1 MYTEDQRTSYE
12 DFLTLAVSSLGKN
25 YQTELI
31 PAKTFH
37 NIIQKSLVCY
47 GARASYIFML
57 RYVHFALFTMKVN
70 SGMICLVLNKLF
82 LYCCVGDGAV
92 DGVHEQLRIE
102 NMLCIKITI
111 SN

>member
-1 MYTEDQRTSYE
+1 M
-12 DFLTLAVSSLGKN
+12 
-25 YQTELI
+25 
-31 PAKTFH
+31 
-37 NIIQKSLVCY
+37 CY
-47 GARASYIFML
+47 GARASYICML

-111 SN
+111 SNLSLESNHILKCTSPLVIMLFNNCCKRNIQCVYCIIGCHA